1 MEWRGCDTICVF
13 DVAFVGESSAGVG
26 VGAVFHVLC
35 LVPGGDWRGVVVDVS
50 GGEAGGGGELG
61 VGVGVLVFVGVV
73 WTWYVHSFFFFL
85 FLFFSFVLFLIFN
98 AIFFFLD
105 RGVLTDRVGAYM
117 MFTYMVKQRK
127 KTLSKLEQK

>member
-1 MEWRGCDTICVF
+1 MECSGCDTICVF
-13 DVAFVGESSAGVG
+13 DVAFVGQSSAGVG

-73 WTWYVHSFFFFL
+73 WTWYVYCFSFFFFL
-85 FLFFSFVLFLIFN
+85 LFSSLFYCFFFFFLN
-98 AIFFFLD
+98 AIFLFSWT
-105 RGVLTDRVGAYM
+105 GGY
-117 MFTYMVKQRK
+117 
-127 KTLSKLEQK
+127 

>member
-1 MEWRGCDTICVF
+1 MECSGCDTICVF

-26 VGAVFHVLC
+26 VGAVFHVLG
-35 LVPGGDWRGVVVDVS
+35 LVPRGDWRRVVVDVS

-73 WTWYVHSFFFFL
+73 WTWYVYCFSFLFSSLFYCFFFF
-85 FLFFSFVLFLIFN
+85 SN

-105 RGVLTDRVGAYM
+105 RGVLTD
-117 MFTYMVKQRK
+117 K
-127 KTLSKLEQK
+127 